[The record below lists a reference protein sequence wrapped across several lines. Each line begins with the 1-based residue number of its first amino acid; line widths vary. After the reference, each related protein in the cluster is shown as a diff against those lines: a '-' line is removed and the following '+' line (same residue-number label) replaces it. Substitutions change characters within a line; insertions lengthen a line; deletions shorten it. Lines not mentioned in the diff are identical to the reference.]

1 MRVII
6 LILSVVLFTS
16 CGNTADTVSDET
28 LDGQYILTEIQGTNF
43 PSDEVTISFNPI
55 GNLITGTT
63 GCNRF
68 SANYH
73 QDGRDVTFT
82 TPISTRKHC
91 EGKMR
96 TESKILSSIEKI
108 AKFRQNGNEYVFLS
122 EENRPL
128 ITLTK
133 TNYSE

>member
-1 MRVII
+1 MRVF
-6 LILSVVLFTS
+6 LFILSIVLFTS
-16 CGNTADTVSDET
+16 CGNTADTVSDEM
-28 LDGQYILTEIQGTNF
+28 LDGQYTLTGIQGTNF
-43 PSDEVTISFNPI
+43 TSDDITISFNPI

-73 QDGRDVTFT
+73 QDGQDLTFT

-96 TESKILSSIEKI
+96 TESRILSSIEKI
-108 AKFRQNGNEYVFLS
+108 TKVRQNGNEFIFLS
-122 EENRPL
+122 EENQPL

-133 TNYSE
+133 TN